1 MRRIGNLNDDRT
13 DVRCERQA
21 TPVERG
27 ALMDVELVVL
37 ARSGDREAF
46 GQLAALSIGRLDAAA
61 RLIIRDRERARDVV
75 QETLVRAWRSLPSL
89 RNPERFDG
97 WVRQLLV
104 RACIDELR
112 SMRRHVVEIE
122 LTDTFHPA
130 VADSQALV
138 VDRDSL
144 RRAFRR
150 LDPEQ
155 RSLIVLHYYLDLPLA
170 EVADALEMPVGT
182 AKSRL
187 FRARATLRAALDAD
201 ERIDQPSLEGRPA

>member
-1 MRRIGNLNDDRT
+1 
-13 DVRCERQA
+13 
-21 TPVERG
+21 
-27 ALMDVELVVL
+27 MDVELVVR

-46 GQLAALSIGRLDAAA
+46 AQLAALSIGRLDAAA

-75 QETLVRAWRSLPSL
+75 QETLVRVWRSLPSL
-89 RNPERFDG
+89 RDPARFEG

-112 SMRRHVVEIE
+112 AMRRHVIEIE
-122 LTDTFHPA
+122 LTDMFQPA
-130 VADSQALV
+130 VAGSETVV

-144 RRAFRR
+144 RRAFRW

-155 RSLIVLHYYLDLPLA
+155 RSLVVLHYYLDLPLA
-170 EVADALEMPVGT
+170 EVADALDIPVGT

-187 FRARATLRAALDAD
+187 HRARAMLRAALDAD
-201 ERIDQPSLEGRPA
+201 ERLDQPSLEGRLA

>member
-1 MRRIGNLNDDRT
+1 
-13 DVRCERQA
+13 
-21 TPVERG
+21 
-27 ALMDVELVVL
+27 MDADLVVR
-37 ARSGDREAF
+37 AKSGDREAF

-89 RNPERFDG
+89 RDPERFDG

-104 RACIDELR
+104 RACVDELR
-112 SMRRHVVEIE
+112 RMRRHVVEIE
-122 LTDTFHPA
+122 LTDLHQPA
-130 VADSQALV
+130 VSDSATIV
-138 VDRDSL
+138 ADRDAL
-144 RRAFRR
+144 RQAFRW

-170 EVADALEMPVGT
+170 DVADAMEMPVGT

-187 FRARATLRAALDAD
+187 HRARATLRAALDAD
-201 ERIDQPSLEGRPA
+201 DRVDRPTLEGRLA